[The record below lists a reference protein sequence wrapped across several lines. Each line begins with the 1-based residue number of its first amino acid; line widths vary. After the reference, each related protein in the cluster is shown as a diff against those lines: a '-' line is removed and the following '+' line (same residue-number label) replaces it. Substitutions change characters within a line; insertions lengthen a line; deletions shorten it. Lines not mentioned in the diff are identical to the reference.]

1 MTLEEARGLFPCR
14 RSGRIY
20 LNHAN
25 LAPVADPVRAAADDY
40 LDLRADNCI
49 DDFEKIDA
57 ELERG
62 KARVSELINMPTDRV
77 GFLDNTSNA
86 INLLAGGLPW
96 KRGDRVLLNDI
107 EFPANVYPFL
117 ALADRGVETDFVAAR
132 RGVVSAEDVISAIT
146 PRTRLVALSFVQFLS
161 GYRADLEAIGAVCKD
176 RGVILSVDVIQGVGA
191 LRFDAKAVNADFV
204 AAGTHKWTFGLMGLS
219 YFGITEELQSQI
231 VRRSCGWRSVE
242 DQWNLLDYKL
252 EYRKSADTFQTGN
265 TNMVGLHAFLAGSG
279 MLRDVGY
286 ETVERA
292 VLENAERVRG
302 RLVELGLEP
311 LAADEPPERRSGIV
325 TVPVPDAEKTRR
337 VLAERKIHVSAR
349 GGAVRFSPHFH
360 NTREEIDEA
369 IGALKD
375 CL

>member
-1 MTLEEARGLFPCR
+1 MTLEQARGMFPCR

-25 LAPVADPVRAAADDY
+25 LAPVADPVREGVDAY
-40 LDLRADNCI
+40 LDLRADGCI

-62 KARVSELINMPTDRV
+62 KARVGELINMPPDRV

-96 KRGDRVLLNDI
+96 KRGDRVLLNDV

-117 ALADRGVETDFVAAR
+117 ALADRGVETDFVRAR
-132 RGVVSAEDVISAIT
+132 EGVVSAEDVISAIT

-231 VRRSCGWRSVE
+231 VRRPCGWRSVV

-252 EYRKSADTFQTGN
+252 EFRESADTFQTGN
-265 TNMVGLHAFLAGSG
+265 TNMAGLHAFMAGTG
-279 MLRDVGY
+279 LLRDVGY

-292 VLENAERVRG
+292 VLENADLVRER
-302 RLVELGLEP
+302 LLELGLEP
-311 LAADEPPERRSGIV
+311 LGAEEPPERRSGIV
-325 TVPVPDAEKTRR
+325 TVPVPDADTVRR
-337 VLAERKIHVSAR
+337 ALADRKIHVSAR

-369 IGALKD
+369 IDALKE
-375 CL
+375 LL